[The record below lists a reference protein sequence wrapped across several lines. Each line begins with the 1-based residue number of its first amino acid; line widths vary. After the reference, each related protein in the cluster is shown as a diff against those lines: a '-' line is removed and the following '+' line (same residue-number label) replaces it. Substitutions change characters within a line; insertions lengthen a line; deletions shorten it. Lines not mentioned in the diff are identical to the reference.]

1 MDGSSV
7 FSTRPLTAQLPAELF
22 SSASCLSLTAKE
34 GTVISPAGNRSA
46 RAMFKHP
53 GLLLSGTHF
62 MDEETEAQGGP
73 LTPTHLSQSP
83 GSTSTWRGTSA
94 LQAVM
99 GSFPAGQASAGGGGC
114 QPVGLSGPGVELD
127 LFPGETL

>member
-1 MDGSSV
+1 M
-7 FSTRPLTAQLPAELF
+7 
-22 SSASCLSLTAKE
+22 
-34 GTVISPAGNRSA
+34 ISPAGNRSA

-99 GSFPAGQASAGGGGC
+99 GSFPAGQASAGGGG
-114 QPVGLSGPGVELD
+114 VSAGGVIWSWGGAGLVSWGNSLISAP
-127 LFPGETL
+127 FRS